1 MHDLLA
7 LLERYDATER
17 HQQSRDKKQQTLR
30 FRWQF
35 MIGRTVRA
43 RTRAEGSVW
52 RFPHNFRQGKGVY
65 SVDETTLV
73 DPMEAK
79 TKKPIEKAI
88 YAKATELLGAVDASY
103 VQDGDFVLQ
112 VHAMDETSKA
122 EKHTDD
128 DDISF
133 QYGIGLGTYSGGEL
147 ITWTS
152 DGTEQPPINLR
163 NHVVKLDGR
172 LPHMVTPVTSGIR
185 YAVYFFKHYD
195 RRITEPQPQYQ
206 PASVVQ

>member
-65 SVDETTLV
+65 SVDETTLA
-73 DPMEAK
+73 DPMVGK
-79 TKKPIEKAI
+79 TKTPEQKAI
-88 YAKATELLGAVDASY
+88 LAKATELLGAVDASY

-112 VHAMDETSKA
+112 VHAMDETSKV